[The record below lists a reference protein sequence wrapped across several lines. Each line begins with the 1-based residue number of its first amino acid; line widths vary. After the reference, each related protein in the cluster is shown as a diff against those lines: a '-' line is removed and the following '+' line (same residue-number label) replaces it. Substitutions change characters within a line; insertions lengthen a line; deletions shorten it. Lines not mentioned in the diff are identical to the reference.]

1 MDFQCLSAKFNS
13 LGIVAQIGVITCET
27 AQQGG
32 IVGVR
37 FAQHPLSDFNR
48 LRTEFHSF
56 FIISQFSIALSHNSQ
71 QKIVHFLR
79 LFSRILRDNLF
90 ARFQILDGKL
100 ILPRI

>member
-37 FAQHPLSDFNR
+37 FAQHPLSDFQR
-48 LRTEFHSF
+48 LSPKFHS
-56 FIISQFSIALSHNSQ
+56 LG
-71 QKIVHFLR
+71 IV
-79 LFSRILRDNLF
+79 
-90 ARFQILDGKL
+90 A
-100 ILPRI
+100 